1 MSLRLRNPL
10 KMLRSKAIAIDIG
23 TSQTIIAAP
32 NGEVLLNEPTVV
44 ALEQGTSKVIV
55 TGTEAKTYLGKAP
68 DRIHVARPVEAGGI
82 VDFDAARE
90 LLRRFLAQVL
100 PGNGARIKTCIAVP
114 HSLTELEK
122 RTIVDCCK
130 AAGVSTVDLV
140 SAPLAA
146 AVGAGLDIT
155 QPKGRLVLGVGAGLA
170 EASVIC
176 LSDVV
181 HSETIKCGGEAFHA
195 AVTRHLTAQFQIS
208 IGENMAEMATIG
220 LAYAAPS
227 PSGRMLTLTGK
238 YAATGTPCSLEL
250 TQADMEG
257 ALAGPLE
264 DLANLV
270 RSVMEHAPAELVAD
284 IGDSGLL
291 LYGGAAQLCGL
302 DRHLAERLKLRVTLA
317 KEPNLAGIRGAAAAL
332 RPDLNFRKILLHQ

>member
-23 TSQTIIAAP
+23 TSQTVIANP
-32 NGEVLLNEPTVV
+32 NGEVLLNEPSVV
-44 ALEQGTSKVIV
+44 ALEQGTSTVIV

-68 DRIHVARPVEAGGI
+68 DRIRVARPVEAGGV

-100 PGNGARIKTCIAVP
+100 PNDGVRVKACVAVS
-114 HSLTELEK
+114 HGLTELEK
-122 RTIVDCCK
+122 RTILDCCK
-130 AAGVSTVDLV
+130 AAGMSKAELV

-155 QPKGRLVLGVGAGLA
+155 QPKGRLLLGIGAGLA
-170 EASVIC
+170 EASVVC
-176 LSDVV
+176 LADVV
-181 HSETIKCGGEAFHA
+181 HSETIRCGGLAFHD
-195 AVTRHLTAQFQIS
+195 AVARHLNVRHQIS
-208 IGENMAEMATIG
+208 IGENMAEQAT
-220 LAYAAPS
+220 LALAHAAPS
-227 PSGRMLTLTGK
+227 ETPRTMTLTGK

-250 TQADMEG
+250 TQADLEG
-257 ALAGPLE
+257 ALDAPLAE
-264 DLANLV
+264 LEALI

-284 IGDSGLL
+284 IGESGVL

-302 DRHLAERLKLRVTLA
+302 DRHLAQRLNLKVTIA
-317 KEPNLAGIRGAAAAL
+317 KEPHLTAVRGAAAAL
-332 RPDLNFRKILLHQ
+332 RPDLNFRKILLRK